1 MTRRAPRAWR
11 SRLISLG
18 SVDEVRDFCARV
30 LGPGEAAL
38 AAADEASRRPA
49 EGRTELLAA
58 AAQACRKRSEQTAVE
73 PSAPDG
79 APDASLASAVARE
92 LAVATA
98 KLPERHREVLALRD
112 ALGLSH
118 EQIAAVMRIEATAV
132 APLVARARLQLRAE
146 RRGTPVDDP
155 AGTCPERDQ
164 ALRLL
169 ARRQDSEP
177 LDGEED
183 NWLHAHLDEC
193 GSCRRSHAAMLEA
206 SACYRAWKPE
216 NLGVPTSHSKP

>member
-1 MTRRAPRAWR
+1 
-11 SRLISLG
+11 
-18 SVDEVRDFCARV
+18 VDEVLDFCARV
-30 LGPGEAAL
+30 LGPGDGAL
-38 AAADEASRRPA
+38 AAAEEAKRRPA

-58 AAQACRKRSEQTAVE
+58 AAQACRKRSEQTATQTE
-73 PSAPDG
+73 TESGPD
-79 APDASLASAVARE
+79 DSLAAAVARE

-118 EQIAAVMRIEATAV
+118 EQIATVMRIEATAV

-155 AGTCPERDQ
+155 GGTCPERDQ

-169 ARRQDSEP
+169 ARRQDSEA

-216 NLGVPTSHSKP
+216 RLDMTASRTQP